1 MESVGEGS
9 LAEDSI
15 GTFSPWF
22 RLARECV
29 FYWHFCSGHCAVMQ
43 SRVWH
48 ANFWPGTHVRKIPWQ
63 RQHWHFV
70 LNRVPD
76 RDFLPY
82 SSVVWLCV
90 FVAVVI

>member
-22 RLARECV
+22 RLARDCV
-29 FYWHFCSGHCAVMQ
+29 VYWHFCRGQCAVMHSSQ
-43 SRVWH
+43 GR
-48 ANFWPGTHVRKIPWQ
+48 GTHVRKIPSQ

-82 SSVVWLCV
+82 SSVVWLCL